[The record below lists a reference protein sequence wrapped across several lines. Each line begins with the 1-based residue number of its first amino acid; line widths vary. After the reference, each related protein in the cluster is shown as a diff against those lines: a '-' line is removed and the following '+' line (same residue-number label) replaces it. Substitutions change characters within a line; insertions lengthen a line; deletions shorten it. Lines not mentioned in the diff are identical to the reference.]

1 MIIGSRMEMHPRIL
15 GIIVIL
21 ELFGGNILYWDGYLY
36 KTKSNASGALF
47 SHLGTMG
54 IHRYGYSRDLTY
66 VLMLNG
72 EIADGR
78 LL

>member
-21 ELFGGNILYWDGYLY
+21 ELFGGNILY